1 MKLALV
7 IERFEPWLG
16 GAETSTVQFA
26 QKLAAGG
33 IDLTVITNQANMQPE
48 QPMRIIRTQ
57 ITRPRHLGQLRA
69 FVRAV
74 DRIVRYEQFDLVH
87 ALTPCKTADI
97 YQPRGGIIPEIIAR
111 NVAIRSSPVQRS
123 IKLALMKLSPK
134 LAYLGHLERYL
145 AAKQTCTFVGVSDY
159 VCRQVRL
166 YYHVPHERTVQVF
179 NGVDLASLSNWSKDA
194 VERIKQ
200 IYRLNGQHT
209 LGLFV
214 AHNFKLKGLDSILDA
229 LRILSQR
236 GRCGQLKIMVVGGGN
251 PKRYIR
257 RARDW
262 KIDQQLVFVG
272 PARQVAEFYQLAQFC
287 LLPTFYDPCS
297 RVVLEALA
305 CQLPCITTTHNG
317 AAEIMEAAREGF
329 IITTKPISSS
339 DAGVE
344 LAERLEQMCDP
355 ALREKM
361 SQAARGLREQ
371 VSLARHVKQMLALYD
386 KLLSKKAV

>member
-33 IDLTVITNQANMQPE
+33 VDLTVITNQANIQPE
-48 QPMRIIRTQ
+48 QPMRIIRTE
-57 ITRPRHLGQLRA
+57 IRRPRHLGQIRA
-69 FVRAV
+69 FIRAA
-74 DRIVRYEQFDLVH
+74 DRIVRREKFDLVH

-111 NVAIRSSPVQRS
+111 NVAIRNSPIKRL

-134 LAYLGHLERYL
+134 LAYLCRIERYL
-145 AAKQTCTFVGVSDY
+145 AARQDCTFVGVSDY

-166 YYHVPHERTVQVF
+166 YYHVPHDRVVKVF
-179 NGVDLASLSNWSKDA
+179 NGVDLASLANWSKDA
-194 VERIKQ
+194 VDRIKQ
-200 IYRLNGQHT
+200 IYRLSGQDT
-209 LGLFV
+209 VGLFV
-214 AHNFKLKGLDSILDA
+214 AHNFRLKGLDSILDA

-236 GRCGQLKIMVVGGGN
+236 GRCRQLKIVVVGGGN
-251 PKRYIR
+251 PKGYIR

-262 KIDQQLVFVG
+262 KIDKQLVFVG
-272 PARQVAEFYQLAQFC
+272 PARQVAQFYQLAQFC

-317 AAEIMEAAREGF
+317 AAEIMQDAREGF

-339 DAGVE
+339 HAGVE
-344 LAERLEQMCDP
+344 LAEKLEQMCDP
-355 ALREKM
+355 ALRDKM
-361 SQAARGLREQ
+361 SRAARDLREQ
-371 VSLARHVKQMLALYD
+371 VSLARHTQGMLALYD
-386 KLLSKKAV
+386 KLLNKKAI